1 MVCGIASGTTAADAT
16 DDDDEP
22 KVFMLFVVNVYEVPF
37 VRLETVHDPDEP
49 VTVQVSP
56 PGDAVIKYEVTVPR
70 GDGAVTVTVAPRL
83 IATAVGCPGVLGQPE
98 FIYNPK
104 SALENL
110 DRLVT
115 LQTMSWLPKR
125 LVPVFVVSPLPTVTV
140 CSVT

>member
-56 PGDAVIKYEVTVPR
+56 PGDAVTKYEVTVPK
-70 GDGAVTVTVAPRL
+70 GDGGVTVTIAPRL
-83 IATAVGCPGVLGQPE
+83 IATAVGCPGVFGQPLA
-98 FIYNPK
+98 IANPK
-104 SALENL
+104 SALVNV
-110 DRLVT
+110 DRLVI
-115 LQTMSWLPKR
+115 LQTLFWLPKR
-125 LVPVFVVSPLPTVTV
+125 LVPVFVVNPLPTVTER
-140 CSVT
+140 SVT